1 MISKWYLQD
10 CRQQIHFIV
19 IIFYFAHAFQILANK
34 LSKIK
39 DSKKEELL
47 LPDPITLS
55 QIEKDENSF
64 TKEELIDHNEAWKAV
79 ENDKLFIPEYTKFNS
94 EHISK
99 EATEG
104 VALKMPIFFCVIKSM
119 DLTSGHDINCELMDM
134 KGILKYYII

>member
-1 MISKWYLQD
+1 M
-10 CRQQIHFIV
+10 
-19 IIFYFAHAFQILANK
+19 
-34 LSKIK
+34 
-39 DSKKEELL
+39 
-47 LPDPITLS
+47 S